1 MVMSLSR
8 FSILSIYFVK
18 HLEICFDVFIFLFCG
33 GEDLSYTIFCWN
45 INAKVRDEF
54 NT

>member
-1 MVMSLSR
+1 MSLSR

-18 HLEICFDVFIFLFCG
+18 HLDICFDVFIFLFYG
-33 GEDLSYTIFCWN
+33 GEDHSYTIFSWN
-45 INAKVRDEF
+45 ISAKVRAKF